1 MDNRLIAL
9 LLTEEYN
16 RRESGELLNFRLPT
30 INGTM
35 YFEEGQKG
43 YLDFLKSIACRST
56 DRYKGITGYRLAV
69 REIEN
74 R

>member
-9 LLTEEYN
+9 LLVEEYQ
-16 RRESGELLNFRLPT
+16 RRVVSVHPRYGEH
-30 INGTM
+30 
-35 YFEEGQKG
+35 
-43 YLDFLKSIACRST
+43 YLVFLKSCACGST

-69 REIEN
+69 KQIEA

>member
-9 LLTEEYN
+9 LLVEEY
-16 RRESGELLNFRLPT
+16 RKHEHIHHKIWIDPETYSVRTDGE
-30 INGTM
+30 
-35 YFEEGQKG
+35 E
-43 YLDFLKSIACRST
+43 YLAFLKSIACRST